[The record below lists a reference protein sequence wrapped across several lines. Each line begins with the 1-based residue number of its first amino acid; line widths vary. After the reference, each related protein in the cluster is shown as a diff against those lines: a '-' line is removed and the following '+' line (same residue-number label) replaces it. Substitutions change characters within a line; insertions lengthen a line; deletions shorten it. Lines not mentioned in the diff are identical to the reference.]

1 MANNRRVRR
10 RNIPKTEQ
18 EIEVKIPEPVKID
31 FSKASER
38 ADYIKKKL
46 DDILDNIGES
56 YGKRLT
62 DELIKRLEK
71 TVRDFHAEVS
81 KMLDK
86 LHEIEEK
93 REIKE
98 KEKGIE
104 TEISATEEEALPE
117 DFDNMSEV
125 EKRLEM
131 KEREKE
137 KKSDTKGID
146 NKSEVSKKRGIFKK
160 KKKK

>member
-1 MANNRRVRR
+1 MANNRKVRR

-38 ADYIKKKL
+38 AGYIKKKL
-46 DDILDNIGES
+46 DDILENIGES

-71 TVRDFHAEVS
+71 TVKDFHAEVS

-98 KEKGIE
+98 KEIE
-104 TEISATEEEALPE
+104 TDISTSDEEALPE

-137 KKSDTKGID
+137 KKSDTKGIN